1 MKTTTLL
8 IGLFIIP
15 LYASGQTP
23 QSVKLNNN
31 KISAE
36 SIKPELQYVF
46 PDFQSGRVVMKNK
59 SQVKCQLNYSF
70 LHDEVLFIN
79 DKGEKMALANPED
92 ISEVYIANRL
102 FIPELKGY
110 YEVIERGTVNLVY
123 KWICNITEKGKEGAL
138 GITTDAPSVVQ
149 MNRMSFDAREWKLDV
164 DKEAVVSVEVVPYLK
179 IKTKYIIIK
188 GAKDFYRAIPGK
200 KEEIKLYI
208 SQNSVDFRKEAD
220 LRRLVEYCNTL

>member
-15 LYASGQTP
+15 MYASGQTP

-79 DKGEKMALANPED
+79 EKGEKMALANPEE

-110 YEVIERGTVNLVY
+110 YEVIERGAVNLVY
-123 KWICNITEKGKEGAL
+123 KWTCNIAEKGKEGAL

-164 DKEAVVSVEVVPYLK
+164 DKEAVISVEVVPYLK
-179 IKTKYIIIK
+179 IKTKYVIVK

-208 SQNSVDFRKEAD
+208 SQNPVDFRKEAD
-220 LRRLVEYCNTL
+220 LKRIVKYCNSL